1 MSAAKLVKLGAQ
13 VEVEAGLGPGAVL
26 PTTPISKPAQP
37 SPPTAR
43 RSSVLRRHGSAPAQT
58 AGGGNRAGSS
68 PVRVHAS
75 LLDPFNEKELI
86 QKFAERGIS
95 AISMELIPRTT
106 RAQKMDVLS
115 SQANLGGYEAVILA
129 ARHANKIFPMMT
141 TAAGTILP
149 AKVFIIGVGVA
160 GLQAIATAKRLGAK
174 VTAYDTRPVV
184 EEQVKSLGAQ
194 FFKIDL
200 GETGQTKDGYA
211 KALTEE
217 QIQKQR
223 DAMKKTCGDSD
234 VVITAAQVFGRRAP
248 ILVTAE
254 MLNAMKPGSVVVDLA
269 VETGGNVEGV
279 VYDQVT
285 DRNGVK
291 IVGIANLPG
300 ARAAAC
306 QPGLFRKPH
315 EPDRGILGQAEQKF
329 RPQARRRNHQGLP
342 GHARRQN
349 RERKTRRQTQLS
361 PMDTNI
367 LFIFI
372 LSIFIGF
379 EVISKVPSML
389 HTPLMSGTNAIH
401 GIILFGG
408 ILVLADAAT
417 PLARTLGFVAVIFGS
432 ANVFG
437 GFMVTDRMLQMFKKK
452 KK

>member
-1 MSAAKLVKLGAQ
+1 MKIAVPRETHPGETRAPLTPDSAAKLLKLGAQ
-13 VEVEAGLGPGAVL
+13 VEVEAGLGLAAGFSD
-26 PTTPISKPAQP
+26 TTYSQAGVTVSTDRQSLIRSGDLILRLRKP
-37 SPPTAR
+37 
-43 RSSVLRRHGSAPAQT
+43 PAEEIDWLKPE
-58 AGGGNRAGSS
+58 AIH
-68 PVRVHAS
+68 VS
-75 LLDPFNEKELI
+75 LLDPFNEKALV
-86 QKFAERGIS
+86 QKFAERGVS
-95 AISMELIPRTT
+95 AISMEFIPRTT

-129 ARHANKIFPMMT
+129 ARYANKIFPMMT

-194 FFKIDL
+194 FLKIDV

-234 VVITAAQVFGRRAP
+234 IVITAAQVFGRKAP

-254 MLNAMKPGSVVVDLA
+254 MLDAMKPGSVAVDLA

-279 VYDQVT
+279 NYDEVV

-300 ARAAAC
+300 RV
-306 QPGLFRKPH
+306 PL
-315 EPDRGILGQAEQKF
+315 
-329 RPQARRRNHQGLP
+329 
-342 GHARRQN
+342 HASQ
-349 RERKTRRQTQLS
+349 
-361 PMDTNI
+361 
-367 LFIFI
+367 
-372 LSIFIGF
+372 
-379 EVISKVPSML
+379 VY
-389 HTPLMSGTNAIH
+389 
-401 GIILFGG
+401 
-408 ILVLADAAT
+408 
-417 PLARTLGFVAVIFGS
+417 S
-432 ANVFG
+432 ANLVNLITEFWDKSENKFMLKLDDEIIKGCLVTHG
-437 GFMVTDRMLQMFKKK
+437 GKIVNEKLLAK
-452 KK
+452 